1 MIHDILLIIFIV
13 LLLGVISI
21 FFVVRVKLRNLS
33 EEIWGTKSFI
43 KGIKKQELET
53 ISTPKDIMGMERLD
67 LPKLNKDF
75 KELNINELK
84 RDAEKK
90 IINCLNAVET
100 NDTSNLKEEILK
112 VWVNSKLEDLKGKP
126 VSYDSIR
133 IHKTILNRYEKN
145 DAIAT
150 IKIQSSLEYI
160 YDDESKKGPHKVQ
173 TRFEVEYIFV
183 IDAEKLGDKNIVGLN
198 CPNCGAPIKSLGYDK
213 CDYCNTAIKNYL
225 KDVTKKAW
233 ILNNIK
239 EF

>member
-1 MIHDILLIIFIV
+1 MIHDILLVIFILLLLSVIIIFFIV
-13 LLLGVISI
+13 KT
-21 FFVVRVKLRNLS
+21 KLSNLS
-33 EEIWGTKSFI
+33 QELWGTKSFI
-43 KGIKKQELET
+43 KGIKEQEIKT
-53 ISTPKDIMGMERLD
+53 ISEPKDIMGMEKFD

-90 IINCLNAVET
+90 IVNCLNAIET
-100 NDTSNLKEEILK
+100 NDKSNLKEEILK
-112 VWVNSKLEDLKGKP
+112 VFVDSKLEDLKGKE
-126 VSYDSIR
+126 VSYDSIK

-160 YDDESKKGPHKVQ
+160 YSDGKKSPKKVQ
-173 TRFEVEYIFV
+173 TRFELEYIYV
-183 IDAEKLGDKNIVGLN
+183 IDADKLGMKDIVGLN
-198 CPNCGAPIKSLGYDK
+198 CPNCGAPIKSLGYDM
-213 CDYCNTAIKNYL
+213 CDYCNTHVINYM

-233 ILNNIK
+233 ILNNIR